1 MRFTYEYLVFQPRI
15 KHVHQIA
22 SCCRVVE
29 YASSAVS
36 HDAGA
41 HMVYR
46 QTTGEKSHRILF
58 TSYGILYLSSRMLPW
73 LRVLLSFGVM
83 LFNMPI

>member
-58 TSYGILYLSSRMLPW
+58 YILWYIIFIIKDAPVVACVDLFWSY
-73 LRVLLSFGVM
+73 VV
-83 LFNMPI
+83 